1 MDNLYY
7 LKAEE
12 VEGMRQRR
20 KSEKFKAHEG
30 LNQLVLTLK
39 MVTKQS
45 VEIENN
51 LHARAHVK
59 A

>member
-1 MDNLYY
+1 
-7 LKAEE
+7 
-12 VEGMRQRR
+12 MRQRR
-20 KSEKFKAHEG
+20 KSEKCKAHEG

-51 LHARAHVK
+51 LHVRAHVK